1 MRDRGP
7 PIDLPGWQDSL
18 TGRYFGPVRVYLE
31 GNRRVAVGLIKEGL
45 TQLGGMRH
53 SLALGSLSC
62 GARRVRLPDGA
73 TIESR
78 WDGTI
83 NILRLFAPDTPD
95 DGGFADLFME
105 SGFLDLRPV
114 FPIGGLDRAAA
125 KVYFAEPQL
134 ERAGKSPTLLDWLLF
149 SSGTIDLKLEG
160 HKTRELDQ
168 GIDSLSVGAADVE
181 HSTAEKRDWLV
192 PSWHGYHP
200 INRTG
205 KLKLLLQS
213 VMGRDQVLDPVCAL
227 GPLRG
232 LDTASSTLG
241 LFSYDTTDHAPA
253 YAVLHISS
261 TTDATTISACPLEF
275 DVRVAAALRV
285 LPEADRELAES
296 YWLATT
302 SASGSQPAVV
312 VATLPGIVG
321 TPFAY
326 GWKFNRKGNRVAIV
340 TAERVYSTN
349 GTHIVH
355 HLMRRY
361 SIEIEEEGNR
371 TFELGYGLKA
381 KLSLAEGPVACTPR
395 TNGDLLWYPS
405 VMPPGISMLRCVYW
419 EDRPLHYQN
428 GPTVLC
434 DEVPIYCFY
443 NEKDELVVVRFF
455 TERAEPL
462 DTEFEWLTGCGT
474 VRITNTALYKS
485 SERYNAGFYLTD
497 EVDKVHGNQT
507 GSWVFQDITA
517 FETHNGLTSC
527 YANWYY
533 LGCNQQPYPA
543 PAPDCGMS
551 GPPYTGWRHHL
562 VMGRSIR
569 RRKQWIEASGSETI
583 LIIPFGNAES
593 CYLGSLEQKV
603 QTVAKDQ
610 IDVLSVVTRVVGPGA
625 IDLPILH
632 QEQGGTITFYVSY
645 DAVYQRALFV
655 LLAQHGSY
663 PVADKIVESG
673 KEVDLVEN
681 PVWRDVGNP
690 DDEMPS
696 EFGNLFNPV
705 LFGIDAYPWHRPM
718 TVYESDRG
726 LVAYER
732 LHEEAN
738 VMVFVANDGVLPH
751 TEWFSTF
758 VGWA

>member
-18 TGRYFGPVRVYLE
+18 TGRYFEPVRVYLE
-31 GNRRVAVGLIKEGL
+31 GNRRAAVGLIKEGL
-45 TQLGGMRH
+45 TQLGAMRH

-83 NILRLFAPDTPD
+83 NILRLFAPSTS
-95 DGGFADLFME
+95 DGGGSAALFLE

-114 FPIGGLDRAAA
+114 FPVGGSDRTAA

-134 ERAGKSPTLLDWLLF
+134 ERDGKKPTLLDWLLF
-149 SSGTIDLKLEG
+149 SGGTIDLKLEG
-160 HKTRELDQ
+160 HRTRELDQ
-168 GIDSLSVGAADVE
+168 GIDSLSVGAANVE
-181 HSTAEKRDWLV
+181 RSTAEKRDWLV
-192 PSWHGYHP
+192 PSWYGYHP
-200 INRTG
+200 TNRTG

-213 VMGRDQVLDPVCAL
+213 VMGRNRVLDPVCTF

-241 LFSYDTTDHAPA
+241 LFSYDASDRAPA

-302 SASGSQPAVV
+302 SASGSQPAAV

-326 GWKFNRKGNRVAIV
+326 GWKFNRKGDRASIV
-340 TAERVYSTN
+340 TAERVYSANDTRVL
-349 GTHIVH
+349 HY
-355 HLMRRY
+355 LMRRY
-361 SIEIEEEGNR
+361 SIEIEEEGDR
-371 TFELGYGLKA
+371 ALESGYGLKA

-405 VMPPGISMLRCVYW
+405 VMPPGTSMLRCVYW

-462 DTEFEWLTGCGT
+462 DTEFEWLIGCGT
-474 VRITNTALYKS
+474 SRITNTALYKS
-485 SERYNAGFYLTD
+485 LERYNAGFYLTD
-497 EVDKVHGNQT
+497 EVDKIQGNQT

-517 FETHNGLTSC
+517 FETGDNLTSC

-533 LGCNQQPYPA
+533 LGCDMQPYPT
-543 PAPDCGMS
+543 PAPDCGVS
-551 GPPYTGWRHHL
+551 GPPYVGWLHHTTN
-562 VMGRSIR
+562 GRAIR
-569 RRKQWIEASGSETI
+569 RRKQWVETSGSETI

-593 CYLGSLEQKV
+593 CYLGSLEHKA
-603 QTVAKDQ
+603 QTVTQDHIAVF
-610 IDVLSVVTRVVGPGA
+610 DVIARVVGPGA

-632 QEQGGTITFYVSY
+632 QAQGGIDGFYVSY
-645 DAVYQRALFV
+645 DAIYQRALFV
-655 LLAQHGSY
+655 LLAQHGLH

-681 PVWRDVGNP
+681 PVWRDVGDP

-696 EFGNLFNPV
+696 EFGYLFNPV

-726 LVAYER
+726 LVIHER
-732 LHEEAN
+732 LNEEAN
-738 VMVFVANDGVLPH
+738 VMVFATNDGALPH